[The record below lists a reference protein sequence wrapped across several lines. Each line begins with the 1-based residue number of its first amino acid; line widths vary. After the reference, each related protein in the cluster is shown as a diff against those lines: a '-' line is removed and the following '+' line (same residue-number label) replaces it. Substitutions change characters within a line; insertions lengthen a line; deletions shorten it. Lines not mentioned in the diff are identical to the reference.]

1 MPLLRHALF
10 FTVFLFF
17 IAQDSREDLESSP
30 RNTRRRVF
38 NTIDQRGEIMP
49 DREYLALYRKYRP
62 NDFDDVRG
70 RDAIVRTLK
79 NQIISDRIGHSYLF
93 CGTRGTGKTTIARI
107 FARAVNCENQRDGN
121 PCGECPT
128 CRAIAAEAN
137 LNVTELDAA
146 SNNSVDDIRNIVEQV
161 EYSPTQGRFR
171 VFIIDEVHMLSNAAF
186 NALLKTLEEPP
197 SYVIFI
203 LATTEPN
210 KLPVTILSRCQRY
223 DFGRLSSEII
233 EGRLREV
240 AEMEDLQVEEKAF
253 RYIASAADGS
263 MRDGLSLLD
272 QCNAFNYGGGELTY
286 ERTLEILG
294 AVDTRVFSQLY
305 RGIHEGK
312 VRDAL
317 AVLDEILLQG
327 RELMQFV
334 TDFTWYLRN
343 LMLLKASEETARSLD
358 ISADYLRMMIEEAR
372 MSDMEEIMRCIS
384 LFSALPDLIRYSP
397 NRRILTEMT
406 IIRACRSAMDEGAE
420 GGGILP
426 LENIKNRIR
435 EMEQQLYHNET
446 AIDALM
452 KGGAPA
458 GGFGGDFSDSADF
471 PGGTAAGYGA
481 GGTGGAGPSA
491 HARQSSSG
499 TAGDQGE
506 SGTGT
511 SAGVRQELPPALPE
525 EIKKLAENWSKYA
538 SETPPGSRRLALSQA
553 RLSLGDHGQLLIVFA
568 KEYGNP
574 YIYQRKDDDELSRA
588 RVDNDRRELQ
598 GFLQRKVGKALEIEY
613 RVLDRGRRITDNY
626 VDLLS
631 LVDSGAITMPIE
643 TEDE

>member
-1 MPLLRHALF
+1 
-10 FTVFLFF
+10 
-17 IAQDSREDLESSP
+17 
-30 RNTRRRVF
+30 
-38 NTIDQRGEIMP
+38 MP
-49 DREYLALYRKYRP
+49 DEKYLALYRKYRP

-79 NQIISDRIGHSYLF
+79 NQIISGRIGHSYLF

-107 FARAVNCENQRDGN
+107 FARAANCENQHDGN

-128 CRAIAAEAN
+128 CRAIQAEAN

-146 SNNSVDDIRNIVEQV
+146 SNNSVDDIRAIVDQV

-223 DFGRLSSEII
+223 DFGRLSTDVI

-240 AEMEDLQVEEKAF
+240 AQMEGLEVEEKAF
-253 RYIASAADGS
+253 RYIAGAADGS

-272 QCNAFNYGGGELTY
+272 QCNAFNYGGGALTY

-294 AVDTRVFSQLY
+294 AVDTSVFGDLY
-305 RGIHEGK
+305 RSIHDGK
-312 VRDAL
+312 VADAL
-317 AVLDEILLQG
+317 KVLDEILLQG

-358 ISADYLRMMIEEAR
+358 VSMDNLRLMIDQAR
-372 MSDMEEIMRCIS
+372 MSDMEEIMRYIKV
-384 LFSALPDLIRYSP
+384 FSALPDLIRYSP

-406 IIRACRSAMDEGAE
+406 IIRACRSAMDDGAGDGE
-420 GGGILP
+420 P
-426 LENIKNRIR
+426 LLLDKIKNRIR
-435 EMEQQLYHNET
+435 EMETQLYNNEMT
-446 AIDALM
+446 IEAVA
-452 KGGAPA
+452 GGA
-458 GGFGGDFSDSADF
+458 
-471 PGGTAAGYGA
+471 GA
-481 GGTGGAGPSA
+481 GGAFF
-491 HARQSSSG
+491 SG
-499 TAGDQGE
+499 
-506 SGTGT
+506 SGTGAGVSGPGGIAAAAAQGRGNPGLAGGGRGSSSCI
-511 SAGVRQELPPALPE
+511 SAGGVAAAPAVAQELPPALPD
-525 EIKKLAENWSKYA
+525 EIRDIVANWSQYA
-538 SETPPGSRRLALSQA
+538 SEAPRGSRRLALKNA
-553 RLSLGDHGQLLIVFA
+553 RLSLGDHGQLLIIFE

-574 YIYQRKDDDELSRA
+574 YMYQLKDDNGESTH

-598 GFLQRKVGKALEIEY
+598 QYLQGKVGKAIEIEY
-613 RVLDRGRRITDNY
+613 RVLDRGGRITDNY

-631 LVDSGAITMPIE
+631 LVEPGAIQMAVE
-643 TEDE
+643 TEDL

>member
-1 MPLLRHALF
+1 
-10 FTVFLFF
+10 
-17 IAQDSREDLESSP
+17 
-30 RNTRRRVF
+30 
-38 NTIDQRGEIMP
+38 MP
-49 DREYLALYRKYRP
+49 DQEYLALYRKYRP

-79 NQIISDRIGHSYLF
+79 NQIISGRIGHSYLF

-107 FARAVNCENQRDGN
+107 FARAVNCENQKDGN
-121 PCGECPT
+121 PCGECAT

-137 LNVTELDAA
+137 LNVMELDAA
-146 SNNSVDDIRNIVEQV
+146 SNNSVDDIRSIVDQV

-210 KLPVTILSRCQRY
+210 KLPITILSRCQRY

-233 EGRLREV
+233 EDRLREV
-240 AEMEDLQVEEKAF
+240 AQMESLQVEDKAF

-294 AVDTRVFSQLY
+294 AVDTRVFGELY
-305 RGIHEGK
+305 RGIHKGK
-312 VRDAL
+312 AADAL
-317 AVLDEILLQG
+317 AVLDEILMQG

-343 LMLLKASEETARSLD
+343 LMLLKASEDTARTLD
-358 ISADYLRMMIEEAR
+358 ISADNIRLMIEEAR
-372 MSDMEEIMRCIS
+372 MSEMEEIMRCIS
-384 LFSALPDLIRYSP
+384 LFSSLPDLIRYSP

-406 IIRACRSAMDEGAE
+406 IIRACRAAMDDGAE

-426 LENIKNRIR
+426 LEKIKTRIR
-435 EMEQQLYHNET
+435 EMEMQLYNNET

-452 KGGAPA
+452 KGGAV
-458 GGFGGDFSDSADF
+458 GGFGDGGFSDSAGEASGF
-471 PGGTAAGYGA
+471 SGGGSGASGFSGSGSGAGIYGAPGNAGA
-481 GGTGGAGPSA
+481 GGNGRSMTAA
-491 HARQSSSG
+491 SSG
-499 TAGDQGE
+499 RNDRN
-506 SGTGT
+506 
-511 SAGVRQELPPALPE
+511 SAGVGNTPGAGAPGTRQELPPALPE

-553 RLSLGDHGQLLIVFA
+553 RLSLGDHGQLLIVFE

-574 YIYQRKDDDELSRA
+574 YIYQRKDDDEVSRA

-613 RVLDRGRRITDNY
+613 RVLDRGSRITDNY

>member
-1 MPLLRHALF
+1 
-10 FTVFLFF
+10 
-17 IAQDSREDLESSP
+17 
-30 RNTRRRVF
+30 
-38 NTIDQRGEIMP
+38 MP
-49 DREYLALYRKYRP
+49 DEKYLALYRKYRP

-79 NQIISDRIGHSYLF
+79 NQIISGRIGHSYLF

-107 FARAVNCENQRDGN
+107 FARAANCENQRDGN

-128 CRAIAAEAN
+128 CRAIQAEAN

-146 SNNSVDDIRNIVEQV
+146 SNNSVDDIRSIVDQV

-223 DFGRLSSEII
+223 DFGRLSTDVI

-240 AEMEDLQVEEKAF
+240 AQMEGLEVEDKAF
-253 RYIASAADGS
+253 RYIAGAADGS

-272 QCNAFNYGGGELTY
+272 QCNAFNYGGGALTY

-294 AVDTRVFSQLY
+294 AVDTRVFGDLY
-305 RGIHEGK
+305 LGIHDGK
-312 VRDAL
+312 VADAL
-317 AVLDEILLQG
+317 KVLDEILLQG

-358 ISADYLRMMIEEAR
+358 ISADNLRLMIDQAR
-372 MSDMEEIMRCIS
+372 MSDMEEIMRYIKV
-384 LFSALPDLIRYSP
+384 FSALPDLIRYSP

-406 IIRACRSAMDEGAE
+406 IIRACRSAMDEGTEDGEA
-420 GGGILP
+420 L
-426 LENIKNRIR
+426 LLDKIKNRVR
-435 EMEQQLYHNET
+435 EMETRLYNNEMT
-446 AIDALM
+446 IDTLAA
-452 KGGAPA
+452 GDTVSAGAA
-458 GGFGGDFSDSADF
+458 GAGGGFGTGASGLS
-471 PGGTAAGYGA
+471 GGIPNRAAGA
-481 GGTGGAGPSA
+481 AAS
-491 HARQSSSG
+491 
-499 TAGDQGE
+499 
-506 SGTGT
+506 
-511 SAGVRQELPPALPE
+511 SAGSGSKQPAVAQELPPALPD
-525 EIKKLAENWSKYA
+525 EIREIAANWSRYA
-538 SETPPGSRRLALSQA
+538 SEAPQGSRRLALRNA
-553 RLSLGDHGQLLIVFA
+553 RLSLGDKGQLLIIFE

-574 YIYQRKDDDELSRA
+574 YMYQRKDDNGESTA
-588 RVDNDRRELQ
+588 RVNNDRRELQ
-598 GFLQRKVGKALEIEY
+598 QFLQGKVGKAIEIEY
-613 RVLDRGRRITDNY
+613 RVLDRGGRITDNY

-631 LVDSGAITMPIE
+631 LVEPGAIQMSVDM
-643 TEDE
+643 EDM

>member
-1 MPLLRHALF
+1 
-10 FTVFLFF
+10 
-17 IAQDSREDLESSP
+17 
-30 RNTRRRVF
+30 
-38 NTIDQRGEIMP
+38 MP
-49 DREYLALYRKYRP
+49 DEKYLALYRKYRP

-79 NQIISDRIGHSYLF
+79 NQIISGRIGHSYLF

-107 FARAVNCENQRDGN
+107 FARAANCENQRDGN

-128 CRAIAAEAN
+128 CRAIQAEAN

-146 SNNSVDDIRNIVEQV
+146 SNNSVDDIRSIVDQV

-223 DFGRLSSEII
+223 DFGRLATDVI

-240 AEMEDLQVEEKAF
+240 AKMEGLEVEDKAF
-253 RYIASAADGS
+253 RYIAGAADGS

-272 QCNAFNYGGGELTY
+272 QCNAFNYGGGTLTY

-294 AVDTRVFSQLY
+294 AVDTGVFGDLY
-305 RGIHEGK
+305 RNIHNGK
-312 VRDAL
+312 VADAL
-317 AVLDEILLQG
+317 KVLDEILLQG

-343 LMLLKASEETARSLD
+343 LMLLEASEETAKSLD
-358 ISADYLRMMIEEAR
+358 ISADNLRLMIDQAR
-372 MSDMEEIMRCIS
+372 MSDMEEIMRYIKV
-384 LFSALPDLIRYSP
+384 FSALPDLIRYSP

-406 IIRACRSAMDEGAE
+406 IIRACRSAMDDGAE
-420 GGGILP
+420 GGESL
-426 LENIKNRIR
+426 LLDKIKNRVR
-435 EMEQQLYHNET
+435 EMETRLYNNEMT
-446 AIDALM
+446 IEEL
-452 KGGAPA
+452 
-458 GGFGGDFSDSADF
+458 
-471 PGGTAAGYGA
+471 AA
-481 GGTGGAGPSA
+481 GGAGP
-491 HARQSSSG
+491 
-499 TAGDQGE
+499 AG
-506 SGTGT
+506 
-511 SAGVRQELPPALPE
+511 SAGAGGGFGVGASGLSGGAHNSPGGAAGSSAASAGSGSKQPAVAQELPPALPD
-525 EIKKLAENWSKYA
+525 EIQKIVANWSRYA
-538 SETPPGSRRLALSQA
+538 SEAPQGSRRLALRNA
-553 RLSLGDHGQLLIVFA
+553 RLSLGDHGQLLIIFE

-574 YIYQRKDDDELSRA
+574 YLYQRKDNNGESTA

-598 GFLQRKVGKALEIEY
+598 QFLQGKVGKAIEIEY
-613 RVLDRGRRITDNY
+613 RVLDRGGRITDNY

-631 LVDSGAITMPIE
+631 LVEPGAIQMSVE
-643 TEDE
+643 TDDT

>member
-1 MPLLRHALF
+1 
-10 FTVFLFF
+10 
-17 IAQDSREDLESSP
+17 
-30 RNTRRRVF
+30 
-38 NTIDQRGEIMP
+38 MP
-49 DREYLALYRKYRP
+49 DQEYLALYRKYRP

-79 NQIISDRIGHSYLF
+79 NQIISGRIGHSYLF

-210 KLPVTILSRCQRY
+210 KLPITILSRCQRY
-223 DFGRLSSEII
+223 DFGRLSSDTI

-240 AEMEDLQVEEKAF
+240 AEMESLAVEERAF
-253 RYIASAADGS
+253 QYIASAADGS

-294 AVDTRVFSQLY
+294 AVDTRVFGELY
-305 RGIHEGK
+305 RGIHNGK
-312 VRDAL
+312 VTDAL

-358 ISADYLRMMIEEAR
+358 ISADNLRLMIEEAR

-406 IIRACRSAMDEGAE
+406 IIRACRAAMDEGAE
-420 GGGILP
+420 GGGTALP
-426 LENIKNRIR
+426 LEKIKTRIR
-435 EMEQQLYHNET
+435 EMEMQLYNNET
-446 AIDALM
+446 AIDSLI
-452 KGGAPA
+452 KGSAA
-458 GGFGGDFSDSADF
+458 SGGFGNGGFAGKAPAPYVSESAVGSIYD
-471 PGGTAAGYGA
+471 PRAAAGA
-481 GGTGGAGPSA
+481 D
-491 HARQSSSG
+491 RSG
-499 TAGDQGE
+499 N
-506 SGTGT
+506 
-511 SAGVRQELPPALPE
+511 SAGRSAANGSNSESELGSGSDGAAVKQELPPALPE

-538 SETPPGSRRLALSQA
+538 SETPAGSRRLSLTQA
-553 RLSLGDHGQLLIVFA
+553 RLSLGDHGQLQIVFA

-574 YIYQRKDDDELSRA
+574 YIYQRKDDDEASRA

-598 GFLQRKVGKALEIEY
+598 GFLQNKVGKALEIEY
-613 RVLDRGRRITDNY
+613 RVLDRGTRITDNY

-643 TEDE
+643 TDDD

>member
-1 MPLLRHALF
+1 
-10 FTVFLFF
+10 
-17 IAQDSREDLESSP
+17 
-30 RNTRRRVF
+30 
-38 NTIDQRGEIMP
+38 MP
-49 DREYLALYRKYRP
+49 DQEYLALYRKYRP

-79 NQIISDRIGHSYLF
+79 NQIISGRIGHSYLF

-107 FARAVNCENQRDGN
+107 FARAVNCENQKDGN
-121 PCGECPT
+121 PCGECAT

-137 LNVTELDAA
+137 LNVMELDAA
-146 SNNSVDDIRNIVEQV
+146 SNNSVDDIRSIVDQV

-210 KLPVTILSRCQRY
+210 KLPITILSRCQRY
-223 DFGRLSSEII
+223 DFGRLSSKII
-233 EGRLREV
+233 EDRLREV
-240 AEMEDLQVEEKAF
+240 AQMESLQVEDKVF

-294 AVDTRVFSQLY
+294 AVDTRVFGELY
-305 RGIHEGK
+305 RGIHKGK
-312 VRDAL
+312 AADAL
-317 AVLDEILLQG
+317 AVLDEILMQG

-343 LMLLKASEETARSLD
+343 LMLLKASEDTARTLD
-358 ISADYLRMMIEEAR
+358 ISADNIRLMIEEAR
-372 MSDMEEIMRCIS
+372 MSEMDEIMRCIS
-384 LFSALPDLIRYSP
+384 LFSSLPDLIRYSP

-406 IIRACRSAMDEGAE
+406 IIRACRSAMDDGAE

-426 LENIKNRIR
+426 LEKIKTRIR
-435 EMEQQLYHNET
+435 EMEMQLYNNET

-452 KGGAPA
+452 KGGAV
-458 GGFGGDFSDSADF
+458 GGFGDGGFSDSAGAASGF
-471 PGGTAAGYGA
+471 SGGGSGASGFSGPTGSGAGIYGAPGNAGA
-481 GGTGGAGPSA
+481 GGNGRPMTAEASGRGDRNSAGAGNAPGA
-491 HARQSSSG
+491 GAPG
-499 TAGDQGE
+499 T
-506 SGTGT
+506 
-511 SAGVRQELPPALPE
+511 RQELPPALPE

-553 RLSLGDHGQLLIVFA
+553 RLSLGDHGQLLIVFE

-574 YIYQRKDDDELSRA
+574 YIYQRKDDDEVSRA

-613 RVLDRGRRITDNY
+613 RVLDRGSRITDNY

>member
-1 MPLLRHALF
+1 
-10 FTVFLFF
+10 
-17 IAQDSREDLESSP
+17 
-30 RNTRRRVF
+30 
-38 NTIDQRGEIMP
+38 MP
-49 DREYLALYRKYRP
+49 DQEYLALYRKYRP

-79 NQIISDRIGHSYLF
+79 NQIISGRIGHSYLF

-107 FARAVNCENQRDGN
+107 FARAVNCENQKDGN
-121 PCGECPT
+121 PCGECAT

-137 LNVTELDAA
+137 LNVMELDAA
-146 SNNSVDDIRNIVEQV
+146 SNNSVDDIRSIVDQV

-210 KLPVTILSRCQRY
+210 KLPITILSRCQRY

-233 EGRLREV
+233 EDRLREV
-240 AEMEDLQVEEKAF
+240 ARMESLQVEDKVF

-294 AVDTRVFSQLY
+294 AVDTRVFGELY
-305 RGIHEGK
+305 RGIHKGK
-312 VRDAL
+312 AADAL
-317 AVLDEILLQG
+317 AVLDEILMQG

-343 LMLLKASEETARSLD
+343 LMLLKASEDTARTLD
-358 ISADYLRMMIEEAR
+358 ISADNIRLMIEEAR
-372 MSDMEEIMRCIS
+372 MSEMDEIMRCIS
-384 LFSALPDLIRYSP
+384 LFSSLPDLIRYSP

-406 IIRACRSAMDEGAE
+406 IIRACRSAMDDGAE

-426 LENIKNRIR
+426 LEKIKTRIR
-435 EMEQQLYHNET
+435 EMEMQLYNNET

-452 KGGAPA
+452 KGGAV
-458 GGFGGDFSDSADF
+458 GGFGDGGFSDSAGAASGF
-471 PGGTAAGYGA
+471 SGGGSGASGFSGPTGSGAGIYGAPGNAGA
-481 GGTGGAGPSA
+481 GGNGRPMTAEASGRGDRNSAGAGNAPGA
-491 HARQSSSG
+491 GAPG
-499 TAGDQGE
+499 T
-506 SGTGT
+506 
-511 SAGVRQELPPALPE
+511 RQELPPALPE

-553 RLSLGDHGQLLIVFA
+553 RLSLGDHGQLLIVFE

-574 YIYQRKDDDELSRA
+574 YIYQRKDDDEVSRA